1 MCWSIRPVQRT
12 DVVLGEGE
20 GPMRIVHWL
29 VGIGLAVSLLVSGW
43 FMSSMIL
50 ADLRTGWILVPS
62 VITWFGVGLKLGRD
76 LPRRQPRGS
85 EGIRQQ
91 SVETQP
97 AFLTLTTARL
107 NPLEQAPMRL
117 TVTIWQGERRI
128 TTVLNGRHWTI
139 GSDPDCD
146 LCLQGVGVDPLHA
159 RLSLV
164 GNEVMLTDL
173 ESSGG
178 TFLGTLARRLNP
190 GAPEI
195 VAEDEPLFI
204 GPEFRLALLLD

>member
-1 MCWSIRPVQRT
+1 
-12 DVVLGEGE
+12 
-20 GPMRIVHWL
+20 MRIVHWL
-29 VGIGLAVSLLVSGW
+29 VGIGLGVSLLISGW
-43 FMSSMIL
+43 LMITMIL
-50 ADLRTGWILVPS
+50 ADLRTGWILVPGL
-62 VITWFGVGLKLGRD
+62 ITWFGVGLKLGRD
-76 LPRRQPRGS
+76 LTRRQSRGS
-85 EGIRQQ
+85 EKVRQNI
-91 SVETQP
+91 VETQP

-128 TTVLNGRHWTI
+128 ATILNGRHWTI

-173 ESSGG
+173 ESTGG
-178 TFLGTLARRLNP
+178 TFLGTLAQRLNP

-195 VAEDEPLFI
+195 VAEDDPVFI
-204 GPEFRLALLLD
+204 GPAFRLTLMLDADVVTLSTKWPAG